1 MLRVNFSEYRRWIPK
16 ETFYEIVATGQQ
28 LEQLYVPGSKEPHI
42 LAYHNL
48 KSKVCMTR
56 LVPNFS
62 DSSMYTLFEQ
72 RIWSGTEFTFMW
84 PNLRVEE
91 LYPPSIQMDPELC
104 PLRKEDFCPFML
116 WVTLPRDYVKAMMN
130 CTLETGW
137 NFGMLIQ
144 EVAYMGEH
152 FNFAFSPR
160 SALLLHAFNI
170 SISQVQGTFRMHERY
185 FDAPI
190 TVGFRPLWQDWQSNG
205 RTLWNRYYLDYFV
218 HFQRPIQLDFRSLPK
233 TLLNNTF
240 INCIHHGFNTL
251 QLVHYFNSS
260 FRSSHELSMLMH
272 IPMTL
277 DQRRAVEN
285 WNFPGDTPWYIVID
299 TARSRL

>member
-1 MLRVNFSEYRRWIPK
+1 MRRVNFSEYRRWIPK

-48 KSKVCMTR
+48 KSKFCMTR

-91 LYPPSIQMDPELC
+91 LYPPSIQMNPALC

-116 WVTLPRDYVKAMMN
+116 WV
-130 CTLETGW
+130 
-137 NFGMLIQ
+137 
-144 EVAYMGEH
+144 
-152 FNFAFSPR
+152 
-160 SALLLHAFNI
+160 
-170 SISQVQGTFRMHERY
+170 QGTFRMHESD

-190 TVGFRPLWQDWQSNG
+190 TVGFRPLWQDWESNG

-218 HFQRPIQLDFRSLPK
+218 QFTLNSLTCKDCTLDFRHL
-233 TLLNNTF
+233 
-240 INCIHHGFNTL
+240 
-251 QLVHYFNSS
+251 
-260 FRSSHELSMLMH
+260 
-272 IPMTL
+272 
-277 DQRRAVEN
+277 
-285 WNFPGDTPWYIVID
+285 
-299 TARSRL
+299 